1 MQAVLNGL
9 YQVKAV
15 LAKTSAKYFKD
26 FEPYTTFS
34 LSLPI
39 TRLAGASNGMY
50 ATMVTVQV
58 WPVEG
63 DAEPVVFEI
72 SVTNLSQRLQA
83 FDLRSIA

>member
-1 MQAVLNGL
+1 MQAVLTGS

-50 ATMVTVQV
+50 APMVVVQV
-58 WPVEG
+58 WSVG
-63 DAEPVVFEI
+63 SDVEPVVFEI
-72 SVTNLSQRLQA
+72 SVTKLSKRLQA
-83 FDLRSIA
+83 FDLRSVA

>member
-1 MQAVLNGL
+1 MQAVLTGS

-50 ATMVTVQV
+50 APMVVVQV
-58 WPVEG
+58 WSVG
-63 DAEPVVFEI
+63 SDAEPVVFEI
-72 SVTNLSQRLQA
+72 SVTKLSKRLQA
-83 FDLRSIA
+83 FDLRSVA

>member
-1 MQAVLNGL
+1 MQIVLTGL

-15 LAKTSAKYFKD
+15 LTKTSAKYFKD
-26 FEPYTTFS
+26 FEPDTTFS

-39 TRLAGASNGMY
+39 TRLTGASNGMY
-50 ATMVTVQV
+50 APMVVVQV

-83 FDLRSIA
+83 FDLRSVA

>member
-1 MQAVLNGL
+1 MQVVLSGL

-39 TRLAGASNGMY
+39 TRLTGASNGMY
-50 ATMVTVQV
+50 APMVEVQV

-63 DAEPVVFEI
+63 GAEPVTFEI

-83 FDLRSIA
+83 FELECVV